1 MGSLRIISKYEALPS
16 CWPKM
21 LMRFLLPF
29 FGTFL
34 LLITSYLKFFYKDR
48 VLAVTYLPPASYP
61 DSMWDL
67 AKSLLG
73 FVFAYDYLG
82 DVFRGAIVL
91 WLESTV

>member
-48 VLAVTYLPPASYP
+48 VLAVTSYP

-91 WLESTV
+91 WFDL